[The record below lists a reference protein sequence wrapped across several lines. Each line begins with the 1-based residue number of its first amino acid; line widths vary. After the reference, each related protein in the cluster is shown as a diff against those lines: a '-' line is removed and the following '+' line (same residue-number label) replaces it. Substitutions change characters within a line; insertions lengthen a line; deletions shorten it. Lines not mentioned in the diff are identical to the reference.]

1 MSNTLLQ
8 RQTAM
13 LVYSVCLYNNYF
25 GLFNFCLQHIRPIG
39 TQQNHFLTENDWTH
53 WVYDF
58 LPNLLSPSEKTFA
71 LQFFLCQRA
80 VNISGRS
87 HAVLSYLILISAR
100 LRCYITKTVKKY
112 MVNRKKYNLT
122 NLKMYFFLLDSLRR
136 ISSYLIL
143 VSFLDLFKTY
153 ILALHT
159 N

>member
-1 MSNTLLQ
+1 
-8 RQTAM
+8 
-13 LVYSVCLYNNYF
+13 
-25 GLFNFCLQHIRPIG
+25 
-39 TQQNHFLTENDWTH
+39 
-53 WVYDF
+53 
-58 LPNLLSPSEKTFA
+58 
-71 LQFFLCQRA
+71 
-80 VNISGRS
+80 
-87 HAVLSYLILISAR
+87 
-100 LRCYITKTVKKY
+100 